1 MNFKTSIPLAALAA
15 LFIGS
20 TTYGQQEDD
29 AVTPM
34 PRKTK
39 TGTTMPEDYRSPAA
53 PPPEGQEI
61 RRYAVDDPGTGA
73 TNFGLA
79 PVHDNMPFYFF
90 SADRLEYRATD
101 DEGEVYLWDVQA
113 SAERDYNK
121 LFFESEGEYSIDE
134 SSFESI
140 QTELFYGRAVS
151 SFWDVRA
158 GLRYDFEP
166 DPERAFAVLG
176 VQGLAP
182 QWFEVDANLYLSE
195 DGDLS
200 FGLESEY
207 DILLTQRLILQPRL
221 ELGAAAQ
228 DVDAYGIG
236 AGFTGI
242 ELGLRLRYEI
252 SRKFAPY
259 IGVSWES
266 ALGETAN
273 RIENSGGDPDTTAFV
288 AGVKFWF

>member
-1 MNFKTSIPLAALAA
+1 MRFLTPLIRLALGAAAPAQAA
-15 LFIGS
+15 S
-20 TTYGQQEDD
+20 E
-29 AVTPM
+29 
-34 PRKTK
+34 
-39 TGTTMPEDYRSPAA
+39 MPEDFHSPAA

-61 RRYAVDDPGTGA
+61 RRYAVDDPGTRA

-79 PVHDNMPFYFF
+79 PVHDNKPFYFF
-90 SADRLEYRATD
+90 SADRLEYRSFD
-101 DEGEVYLWDVQA
+101 DGGVWLWDVQA

-134 SSFESI
+134 SRFESI
-140 QTELFYGRAVS
+140 QTEVFYGRAVS

-166 DPERAFAVLG
+166 DPERAFAVVG

-207 DILLTQRLILQPRL
+207 DILLTQRLVLQPRL
-221 ELGAAAQ
+221 ELEAAAQ
-228 DVDAYGIG
+228 DVDAYGTA
-236 AGFTGI
+236 AGLTGI
-242 ELGLRLRYEI
+242 ELGLRLRYEFH
-252 SRKFAPY
+252 RKFAPY
-259 IGVSWES
+259 IGLSSES

-273 RIENSGGDPDTTAFV
+273 RIENNGGDPDTTAFV

>member
-1 MNFKTSIPLAALAA
+1 MKQPHTLTVIGLALLSSGFASAQHTDHA
-15 LFIGS
+15 N
-20 TTYGQQEDD
+20 E
-29 AVTPM
+29 TPAM
-34 PRKTK
+34 PD
-39 TGTTMPEDYRSPAA
+39 DYRSPPGPVAK
-53 PPPEGQEI
+53 GQEI

-73 TNFGLA
+73 TNFGVV
-79 PVHDNMPFYFF
+79 PVHDNTPFYFF
-90 SADRLEYRATD
+90 SADRLEYRSF
-101 DEGEVYLWDVQA
+101 DEGEVYLWDIQA
-113 SAERDYNK
+113 WATRDYNK

-134 SSFESI
+134 SRFESI
-140 QTELFYGRAVS
+140 QTELLYGRAVT
-151 SFWDVRA
+151 SFFDFRA

-166 DPERAFAVLG
+166 DPERAFAVVG

-207 DILLTQRLILQPRL
+207 DILLTQRLILQPRM
-221 ELGAAAQ
+221 EVEAAAQ
-228 DVDAYGIG
+228 DVDEYGIG
-236 AGFTGI
+236 AGLTAI

-259 IGVSWES
+259 LGMSWES

-273 RIENSGGDPDTTAFV
+273 RIENEGGDPDTTAFV

>member
-1 MNFKTSIPLAALAA
+1 MALPLRAGWFPFTQILLLIVAGAAATVSAA
-15 LFIGS
+15 S
-20 TTYGQQEDD
+20 E
-29 AVTPM
+29 
-34 PRKTK
+34 
-39 TGTTMPEDYRSPAA
+39 MPEDFRSPAA

-90 SADRLEYRATD
+90 SADRIEYRSL
-101 DEGEVYLWDVQA
+101 DEGEVWLWDVQA

-134 SSFESI
+134 SRFESI
-140 QTELFYGRAVS
+140 QTEVFYGRAVS

-207 DILLTQRLILQPRL
+207 DILLTQRLVLQPRL
-221 ELGAAAQ
+221 ELEAAAQ
-228 DVDAYGIG
+228 DVDTYGTA
-236 AGFTGI
+236 AGLTGI

-259 IGVSWES
+259 IGISWES

-273 RIENSGGDPDTTAFV
+273 RIENDGGDPDATAFV

>member
-1 MNFKTSIPLAALAA
+1 MTFPKRLTFLGLCTTATGWAA
-15 LFIGS
+15 S
-20 TTYGQQEDD
+20 E
-29 AVTPM
+29 
-34 PRKTK
+34 
-39 TGTTMPEDYRSPAA
+39 MPEDYRSPAA

-73 TNFGLA
+73 TNFGVA
-79 PVHDNMPFYFF
+79 PVHDNKLFYFF
-90 SADRLEYRATD
+90 SADRLEYRSFD
-101 DEGEVYLWDVQA
+101 DGEAWLWDVQA
-113 SAERDYNK
+113 SA
-121 LFFESEGEYSIDE
+121 IDE
-134 SSFESI
+134 SRFESI
-140 QTELFYGRAVS
+140 QTELLYGRAVT
-151 SFWDVRA
+151 SFFDVRA

-166 DPERAFAVLG
+166 DPERAFAVFG

-182 QWFEVDANLYLSE
+182 QWFEVDANLYLSD

-221 ELGAAAQ
+221 ELEASAQ
-228 DVDAYGIG
+228 DVDAHGIG

-242 ELGLRLRYEI
+242 GLGLRLRYEI

-259 IGVSWES
+259 LGVIWES

-273 RIENSGGDPDTTAFV
+273 RIENEGGDSDSTALV
-288 AGVKFWF
+288 AGVKLWF